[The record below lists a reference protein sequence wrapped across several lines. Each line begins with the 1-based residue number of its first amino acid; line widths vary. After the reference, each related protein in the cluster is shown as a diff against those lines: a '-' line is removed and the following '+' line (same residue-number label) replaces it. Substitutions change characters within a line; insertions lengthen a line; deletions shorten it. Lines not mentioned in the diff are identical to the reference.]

1 MDTVGEG
8 MLFEDGDINSDDV
21 SDDCGAGKLKA
32 LCIWQK
38 TKTPKLQ
45 TICEYLILCDLIN
58 EDLSK
63 AKMIACKKT
72 TISDIGHK

>member
-1 MDTVGEG
+1 
-8 MLFEDGDINSDDV
+8 MLFEDGDIKSDDAP
-21 SDDCGAGKLKA
+21 DDCGAGKLKA

-45 TICEYLILCDLIN
+45 TSEYLILCDLIN

-63 AKMIACKKT
+63 TKMIASKKT
-72 TISDIGHK
+72 TISDIGHN